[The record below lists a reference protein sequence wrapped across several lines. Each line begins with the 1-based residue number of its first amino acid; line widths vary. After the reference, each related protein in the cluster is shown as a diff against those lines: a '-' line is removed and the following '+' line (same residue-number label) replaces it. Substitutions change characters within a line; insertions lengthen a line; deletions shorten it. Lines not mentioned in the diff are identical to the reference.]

1 MFIYMLLQQFFA
13 LLSYVSAINSFPKP
27 LSKKEEQEL
36 LIRYSEGD
44 AEAKDK
50 LIEHNLRL
58 VAHIAKKYTVSGKE
72 TDDLISIGTIGLIK
86 GITSFDVKKGAKLS
100 TYISRCIEY
109 EILMCIRASKKTKN
123 EVSIDEPIG
132 VDFEGNQITFNS
144 ILYNSDDEVFES
156 IDNKMQVTKLYRTI
170 EKVLSPREKRIII
183 MRYGLFGTDEM
194 TQREVAHA
202 LGISRSYISRIEKK
216 ALELLRDEM
225 NNT

>member
-13 LLSYVSAINSFPKP
+13 LLSYVSAINSFPGP
-27 LSKKEEQEL
+27 LSKKEEHEL

-44 AEAKDK
+44 AAAKDK

-100 TYISRCIEY
+100 TYISRCIEN

-183 MRYGLFGTDEM
+183 MRYGLFGTCEM

-216 ALELLRDEM
+216 ALELLRNEM
-225 NNT
+225 RNT

>member
-100 TYISRCIEY
+100 TYISRCIEN

-156 IDNKMQVTKLYRTI
+156 IENKMQVTKLYRTI